1 MIVRQLKQ
9 SDRADWQ
16 RLYFEYLEFYESTPN
31 AESTELVWQR
41 LTAQPPQI
49 QNAVVEDDGELAGFA
64 HFHFQMT
71 TWAQTGYCYLED
83 LYVDQRFRNHGL
95 ATALIDEVKRAA
107 IDQRCTEL
115 FWITRE
121 SNVTAR
127 SLYRK
132 VANEAD
138 YVRYEI
144 PLTP

>member
-1 MIVRQLKQ
+1 MIVRQMKQ

-41 LTAQPPQI
+41 LTAQSPQI
-49 QNAVVEDDGELAGFA
+49 QNAVVEVDGELGGFA

-83 LYVDQRFRNHGL
+83 LYVDRRFRNHGL

-121 SNVTAR
+121 SNATAR